1 MDLTAT
7 LSLSL
12 SLSLS
17 LCLSIFADVAEFR
30 ACTLPNSDKSL
41 PRLVNLQG
49 ALPIACAELHVV
61 VCATHCFD
69 KSLIDTVVQDNI
81 NPIEKLERSTL
92 IVASTIHGLP
102 AAAMLKDD
110 QQARV
115 LEYSPMLF
123 PALTPDAV
131 EPEPE

>member
-1 MDLTAT
+1 M
-7 LSLSL
+7 
-12 SLSLS
+12 
-17 LCLSIFADVAEFR
+17 
-30 ACTLPNSDKSL
+30 
-41 PRLVNLQG
+41 
-49 ALPIACAELHVV
+49 

-69 KSLIDTVVQDNI
+69 KSLIDTVVQDNV

-123 PALTPDAV
+123 PALTRDAV

>member
-1 MDLTAT
+1 MCA
-7 LSLSL
+7 
-12 SLSLS
+12 
-17 LCLSIFADVAEFR
+17 V
-30 ACTLPNSDKSL
+30 
-41 PRLVNLQG
+41 LVDRQG

-92 IVASTIHGLP
+92 IVASTIHGVP
-102 AAAMLKDD
+102 AAEMLKDD
-110 QQARV
+110 QRARV

-123 PALTPDAV
+123 PALAGDGP

>member
-1 MDLTAT
+1 M
-7 LSLSL
+7 
-12 SLSLS
+12 
-17 LCLSIFADVAEFR
+17 
-30 ACTLPNSDKSL
+30 
-41 PRLVNLQG
+41 
-49 ALPIACAELHVV
+49 
-61 VCATHCFD
+61 CATHCFD
-69 KSLIDTVVQDNI
+69 KNLIDTVVEDNV

-92 IVASTIHGLP
+92 IVASTLHGPP

-123 PALTPDAV
+123 PAVTSDAM

>member
-1 MDLTAT
+1 L
-7 LSLSL
+7 
-12 SLSLS
+12 
-17 LCLSIFADVAEFR
+17 
-30 ACTLPNSDKSL
+30 
-41 PRLVNLQG
+41 LVGQG

-69 KSLIDTVVQDNI
+69 KSLIDTVVQDSI

-92 IVASTIHGLP
+92 IVASTIHGVP
-102 AAAMLKDD
+102 AAAMLRDD

-123 PALTPDAV
+123 SAAASDEM
-131 EPEPE
+131 EPETE

>member
-1 MDLTAT
+1 M
-7 LSLSL
+7 
-12 SLSLS
+12 
-17 LCLSIFADVAEFR
+17 
-30 ACTLPNSDKSL
+30 
-41 PRLVNLQG
+41 
-49 ALPIACAELHVV
+49 

-69 KSLIDTVVQDNI
+69 KSLIDTVVQDNV

-110 QQARV
+110 QHARV

-123 PALTPDAV
+123 SAPTSDAV